1 MAERCVIVVGAA
13 GTVGSAVCDRLAQAG
28 GAISRLDRLETAGS
42 SFTEIDVR
50 DESTLVR
57 AAARLQS
64 HRASYDGLV
73 YAVGIEAH
81 AGPITKMS
89 VEDFELVQRVN
100 VTGCFVTLKHLA
112 PLVRDGGSIVTIGS
126 TSGLMGHPNVAA
138 YVTSKH
144 GLIGLTRSAAIEFAP
159 RRVRV
164 NCVAP
169 GPLESPMMA
178 AFEAAHPDGGIRNW
192 YEQHTPLGRLGRVNE
207 VAALVAFLLS
217 DEAAFMSGGIYVC
230 DGGLTAAGRVKI

>member
-1 MAERCVIVVGAA
+1 MGERCVIVLGAA
-13 GTVGSAVCDRLAQAG
+13 GMVGSAVCDCLEQAG
-28 GAISRLDRLETAGS
+28 VTAARLDRVEAVGL

-57 AAARLQS
+57 AAARLQGQ
-64 HRASYDGLV
+64 RARYDGLV

-89 VEDFELVQRVN
+89 VEDFELVQRIN
-100 VTGCFVTLKHLA
+100 VTGFFVTLKHLA
-112 PLVRDGGSIVTIGS
+112 PLVRDGGSVVAIGS

-169 GPLESPMMA
+169 GPLESPMIE
-178 AFEAAHPDGGIRNW
+178 AFEATHPDSGIRNW
-192 YEQHTPLGRLGRVNE
+192 YEQHTPLGRLGRVDE

-217 DEAAFMSGGIYVC
+217 DDAAFMSGGVYVC
-230 DGGLTAAGRVKI
+230 DGGLTSAGRVR